1 MSNVIDKDLGWKRI
15 VRKMNF
21 VDGKEIR
28 AGVLPSA
35 GKGKKGVPIAE
46 YATYNEYGTKNN
58 LALAFFVA
66 HIIALN
72 GVYATAQGPSTDG
85 SVAGIKREK
94 EGDLEREYAIPEAS
108 DYMSLLYK
116 TYYGR
121 MYLQIMKLC
130 AIGSKTRFG

>member
-1 MSNVIDKDLGWKRI
+1 MD
-15 VRKMNF
+15 
-21 VDGKEIR
+21 E
-28 AGVLPSA
+28 VLKVFRVVAPEFNNLTDEEVTAMLELFSPMVS
-35 GKGKKGVPIAE
+35 KN
-46 YATYNEYGTKNN
+46 TFGTKYN
-58 LALAFFVA
+58 LALAYLVA

-72 GVYATAQGPSTDG
+72 GLYATAQGSSTDG

-94 EGDLEREYAIPEAS
+94 EGDLEREYAIPDAS

-130 AIGSKTRFG
+130 AIGIKTRFG

>member
-1 MSNVIDKDLGWKRI
+1 MDDVLKVFRVIAPEFNNLTDEEVTTMLELFSPMVSKHT
-15 VRKMNF
+15 F
-21 VDGKEIR
+21 
-28 AGVLPSA
+28 
-35 GKGKKGVPIAE
+35 
-46 YATYNEYGTKNN
+46 GTKYN
-58 LALAFFVA
+58 LALAYFVA

-72 GVYATAQGPSTDG
+72 GVYATAQGSSTDG

-94 EGDLEREYAIPEAS
+94 EGDLEREYAIPDAS

-130 AIGSKTRFG
+130 AIGIKTRFG

>member
-1 MSNVIDKDLGWKRI
+1 MDDVLKVFRVIAPEFNNLTDEEVTAMLELFAPMVSK
-15 VRKMNF
+15 NTF
-21 VDGKEIR
+21 
-28 AGVLPSA
+28 
-35 GKGKKGVPIAE
+35 
-46 YATYNEYGTKNN
+46 GTKYN
-58 LALAFFVA
+58 LALAYLVA

-72 GVYATAQGPSTDG
+72 GLYATAQGSSTDG

-94 EGDLEREYAIPEAS
+94 EGDLEREYAIPDAS

-130 AIGSKTRFG
+130 AIGIKTRFG